1 MKQILFVTCLVAT
14 SVCQADDP
22 TKWKSLQSAFASEDK
37 TQTAYGIARCSGLY
51 FSLAK
56 SMQSRTD
63 TATLADQF
71 QTSAAKLQLA
81 YATVNLFLKGRSNV
95 PDDQIIE
102 QVKND
107 QATIVRFANGYT
119 DRMGENFIATG
130 SHFADDPFVRQ
141 EIMICKEI
149 ESLL

>member
-1 MKQILFVTCLVAT
+1 MKQILFVTCLIAA

-22 TKWKSLQSAFASEDK
+22 TKWKSLQNAFASDDK

-51 FSLAK
+51 YSLTK

-63 TATLADQF
+63 TAALADQF
-71 QTSAAKLQLA
+71 QTSAVKLQLA
-81 YATVNLFLKGRSNV
+81 YATINLFLKGQSNV
-95 PDDQIIE
+95 PENQIME

-130 SHFADDPFVRQ
+130 SHFAEDPFMRQ
-141 EIMICKEI
+141 EMLICNEI
-149 ESLL
+149 QTLL

>member
-1 MKQILFVTCLVAT
+1 MKQILFAT
-14 SVCQADDP
+14 FLIAASVCKADDP

-51 FSLAK
+51 FSLTK

-63 TATLADQF
+63 GAALADQF

-81 YATVNLFLKGRSNV
+81 YATINLFLKGQSNV
-95 PDDQIIE
+95 PEDQIME

-119 DRMGENFIATG
+119 DRMGDNFIATG
-130 SHFADDPFVRQ
+130 SHFAEDPFMRQ
-141 EIMICKEI
+141 EILICNEI
-149 ESLL
+149 QGLL